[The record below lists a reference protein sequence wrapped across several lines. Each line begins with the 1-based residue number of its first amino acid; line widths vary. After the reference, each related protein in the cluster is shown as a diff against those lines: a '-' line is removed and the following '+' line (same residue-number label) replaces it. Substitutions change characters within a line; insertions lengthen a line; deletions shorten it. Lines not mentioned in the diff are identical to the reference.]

1 MKRFQIIA
9 SFLILTSFFFVTG
22 QPFNSVVLNGDT
34 LITFSIIFK
43 QYPNYKK
50 LNEKLYNELE
60 SEDMIVNPQNYVT
73 NEHEAFDYNSTWV
86 IKNNKLILTEIKSGS
101 NKIFSVDL
109 LKIFGAKVKDGVVLA
124 DWLTDTIT
132 LCKGK
137 ILAEG
142 VNPIYENEIELKIK
156 NGYLTEKTSY
166 KNYIAKISKFRA
178 DESFIYSRIDWD
190 SLPDFKNKFIQA
202 YIGIKPNVDGHFESF
217 DDGSLV
223 FEDSKVVTDKNNA
236 FLREAFRIA
245 RLIPEWDVIFRKN
258 KIVSQPLT
266 IFFDNKMKIKYAR

>member
-1 MKRFQIIA
+1 MKRLHIIA
-9 SFLILTSFFFVTG
+9 SFLILTEFFFVTG

-86 IKNNKLILTEIKSGS
+86 VKNNKLILTEIKSGS

-109 LKIFGAKVKDGVVLA
+109 LKFFGAKVKDGVVLA

-137 ILAEG
+137 LLAEG
-142 VNPIYENEIELKIK
+142 IDPIYENEFELKLK

-166 KNYIAKISKFRA
+166 KNYIANISKFRA

-190 SLPDFKNKFIQA
+190 RLPDFKNKFIQA
-202 YIGIKPNVDGHFESF
+202 YIGIKPNEDGQFESF
-217 DDGSLV
+217 DDGSFV
-223 FEDSKVVTDKNNA
+223 FEDSKVVTDKDNA
-236 FLREAFRIA
+236 FLKEAFRIA

-258 KIVSQPLT
+258 KIVSQPLM